1 MITVTPFEQLGRFRN
16 EWLNARHH
24 FSFGSYF
31 DPEKLGWGALR
42 VWNDDEIAPG
52 TGFDLHPHRDMEI
65 ITYVRQGAITHR
77 DNLGN
82 VGETTAG
89 NVQVMSAGTGIV
101 HAEENLGDEP
111 VRLFQIWIMPN
122 RRGIAPRWETRTF
135 PAKAPGTPSGT
146 SLQLLASGRTGD
158 ESAMRIQQDA
168 AVLGARL
175 AAGDTATYNLDGQR
189 LVYVVSTDAAL
200 RINDTAV
207 PTRAGASI
215 AGEQT
220 LTITAD
226 GDTDVVLVDV
236 PDLPRLQ

>member
-1 MITVTPFEQLGRFRN
+1 MITVTPFDRLGRFRN

-65 ITYVRQGAITHR
+65 ITYVRQGSITHR

-82 VGETTAG
+82 VGETSAG

-101 HAEENLGDEP
+101 HAEENLGAEP
-111 VRLFQIWIMPN
+111 VRLFQIWITPN
-122 RRGIAPRWETRTF
+122 RRGVQPRWETRTF
-135 PAKAPGTPSGT
+135 PQKAGDG
-146 SLQLLASGRTGD
+146 SLRLLASGRQGD
-158 ESAMRIQQDA
+158 EQAMRIHQDA
-168 AVLGARL
+168 AVLGGRL
-175 AAGDTATYNLDGQR
+175 AAGETVTYRAGARRR
-189 LVYVVSTDAAL
+189 LYVVSTDAAVE
-200 RINDTAV
+200 INGTKV
-207 PTRAGASI
+207 PARAGAGI
-215 AGEQT
+215 AEEQV

-226 GDTDVVLVDV
+226 ESTDVVLVDV
-236 PDLPRLQ
+236 PDSERLQ

>member
-101 HAEENLGDEP
+101 HAEHNLGKEP
-111 VRLFQIWIMPN
+111 VRLFQIWITPN
-122 RRGIAPRWETRTF
+122 RRGIAPRWEARTF
-135 PAKAPGTPSGT
+135 PQRSPGAT
-146 SLQLLASGRTGD
+146 LQLLASGRPGD
-158 ESAMRIQQDA
+158 DGTMHIQQDA

-175 AAGDTATYNLDGQR
+175 AKGDTVTYNLGAQR
-189 LVYVVSTDAAL
+189 RAYVVSTDAAI
-200 RINDTAV
+200 RINDALV
-207 PTRAGASI
+207 PARAGAGI
-215 AGEQT
+215 ADET
-220 LTITAD
+220 ALTIAAE
-226 GDTDVVLVDV
+226 GATDIVLVDV
-236 PDLPRLQ
+236 PEGEGMQ